1 LDTTVVITTR
11 NRREELRTALRSAF
25 SQSVPIEVL
34 VLDDGSTDGTSEMV
48 SSEFP
53 QARLYSFRESS
64 GYIVR
69 RNEAARLASS
79 EIIVSIDDDAE
90 FSSRHVVEKTLRE
103 FDHPRIAAVAVPFRN
118 VPQDETD
125 HQRSPLPGVRFVTDS
140 FIGTAHA
147 VRRDVFLSMGGYR
160 EELVHQGEEKDLC
173 IRLLNAGYV
182 VRLGSS
188 DRTNHY
194 ESPVRDFARMDY
206 YGRRNDVLFAWQNV
220 PMPYLPLHLT
230 ATILKGALYAVTR
243 ARYPMKM
250 FTGLLGGLGEIVRG
264 QAPRAP
270 VTRATYR
277 LHRRLKTRPMMPLAA
292 IETQLARPRTCP

>member
-1 LDTTVVITTR
+1 MI
-11 NRREELRTALRSAF
+11 
-25 SQSVPIEVL
+25 
-34 VLDDGSTDGTSEMV
+34 DDGSTDGTAEMV
-48 SSEFP
+48 RREFP
-53 QARLYSFRESS
+53 LVRLEHREESR

-69 RNEAARLASS
+69 RNEAAHVATAP
-79 EIIVSIDDDAE
+79 IVFSLDDDAK
-90 FSSRHVVEKTLRE
+90 FSSLRVVAQTLRE
-103 FDHPRIAAVAVPFRN
+103 FDDPRIGAVAIPFRN

-188 DRTNHY
+188 DRINHY

-243 ARYPMKM
+243 ARYPTKM
-250 FTGLLGGLGEIVRG
+250 FAGAWRGLMECLSGRF
-264 QAPRAP
+264 PRQP
-270 VTRATYR
+270 VARKTYR
-277 LHRRLKTRPMMPLAA
+277 LHRRLRKRDALLSFLIEKNVARLANV
-292 IETQLARPRTCP
+292 EG